1 MAKRIGEVQ
10 CELIMRGRDLD
21 YINRFMLRF
30 FGPSKAKDGEY
41 RTTTAWYMSDLRKK
55 GFDIA
60 KRERKTKE
68 QKMEKLL
75 RLAEK
80 YGIKVTVEAADA
92 AEATPVAPQATAP
105 IAPQMV
111 AVPVAAPDNENNG

>member
-1 MAKRIGEVQ
+1 MAKRRIGEVQ

-30 FGPSKAKDGEY
+30 FGPSKANDGEY

-60 KRERKTKE
+60 KRGRKTKE

-80 YGIKVTVEAADA
+80 YGIKVTVEAAEDERTEDGEVTVEA
-92 AEATPVAPQATAP
+92 AEDERTEDGEVT
-105 IAPQMV
+105 
-111 AVPVAAPDNENNG
+111 ETR

>member
-41 RTTTAWYMSDLRKK
+41 RTTTAWYMWDLRKK

-60 KRERKTKE
+60 KRGRKTKE

-80 YGIKVTVEAADA
+80 YGIKVTVEAA
-92 AEATPVAPQATAP
+92 E
-105 IAPQMV
+105 
-111 AVPVAAPDNENNG
+111 

>member
-1 MAKRIGEVQ
+1 MAKRIGGVQ

-60 KRERKTKE
+60 KRGRKTKE

-80 YGIKVTVEAADA
+80 YGIKVTVEAA
-92 AEATPVAPQATAP
+92 E
-105 IAPQMV
+105 
-111 AVPVAAPDNENNG
+111 